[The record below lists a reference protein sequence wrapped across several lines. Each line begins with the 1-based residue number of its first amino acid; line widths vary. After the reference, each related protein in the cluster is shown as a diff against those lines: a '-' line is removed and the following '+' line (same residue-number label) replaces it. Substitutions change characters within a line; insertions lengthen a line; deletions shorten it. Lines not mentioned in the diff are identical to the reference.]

1 MGGWGY
7 KKKKKNNIPVSH
19 ICNRTTVSV
28 SVSITRLVIMLAP
41 TVEVIWAGLKA
52 PLQKRVTRDV
62 LPTPWEPRTTIF
74 ASRED
79 DIIVVGDSV
88 GVVVVV
94 VFVLICFLY
103 LFRLAIGVK
112 RVGLSSF

>member
-1 MGGWGY
+1 
-7 KKKKKNNIPVSH
+7 
-19 ICNRTTVSV
+19 
-28 SVSITRLVIMLAP
+28 MLAP

-79 DIIVVGDSV
+79 DIVVVG
-88 GVVVVV
+88 GVSVV
-94 VFVLICFLY
+94 VFL
-103 LFRLAIGVK
+103 LFSLFPARRLA
-112 RVGLSSF
+112 VGDMGFRRLVRSCVHVRRLVRM

>member
-1 MGGWGY
+1 MGKYGGSDGTY
-7 KKKKKNNIPVSH
+7 ACDLYRQVNHHHDIPVSQ

-28 SVSITRLVIMLAP
+28 SVSITRFVIMLAP

-62 LPTPWEPRTTIF
+62 LPTPWEPRTTIL

-79 DIIVVGDSV
+79 DISSFVR
-88 GVVVVV
+88 GVVV
-94 VFVLICFLY
+94 FIPLFLS
-103 LFRLAIGVK
+103 FLAIG
-112 RVGLSSF
+112 R

>member
-1 MGGWGY
+1 MRDEDPTCVNMEAVMEHVHVVLY
-7 KKKKKNNIPVSH
+7 RQVVNHHHDIPVSQ

-62 LPTPWEPRTTIF
+62 LPTPWEPRTTIL

-79 DIIVVGDSV
+79 DISS
-88 GVVVVV
+88 
-94 VFVLICFLY
+94 F
-103 LFRLAIGVK
+103 
-112 RVGLSSF
+112 VGLLFLFLVSVVARDG